1 MLNGQNSSE
10 SKRQRPWNSMWLPTR
25 SCWEF
30 RRTSWRSLRSSGR
43 TTKTAWIMLP
53 LPSWS
58 SILSRILSKITMT
71 KNMNLYMVASNY
83 LLKSTSTEMEVW
95 NGKNSCSTSWM
106 LSRAINSKATRGT
119 STVLKMGAE
128 QCTRILSKI
137 RLLRSELQ
145 TSWDLRSIRRPL
157 IVKSTR
163 IRSIKWSYAGSSQNW
178 HQSFRVHQAWWQ
190 KRL

>member
-1 MLNGQNSSE
+1 
-10 SKRQRPWNSMWLPTR
+10 MWLRTR
-25 SCWEF
+25 SCFEF
-30 RRTSWRSLRSSGR
+30 RRKSWQSLRSSGIGI
-43 TTKTAWIMLP
+43 TKTAWITSP
-53 LPSWS
+53 SASWS

-71 KNMNLYMVASNY
+71 KNMNLYMVASAY
-83 LLKSTSTEMEVW
+83 LTKLTSTEMEVW
-95 NGKNSCSTSWM
+95 NGKNSCNTSWM

-119 STVLKMGAE
+119 ITVEKSRATATHIDTR
-128 QCTRILSKI
+128 TRILSKI
-137 RLLRSELQ
+137 RSLRSELQ
-145 TSWDLRSIRRPL
+145 SSWDLRSIHRPL